1 LNRQG
6 SGPAL
11 TLEPLELHQVPGPL
25 VQLEQEQEQPG
36 ARLPVGE
43 SGS

>member
-25 VQLEQEQEQPG
+25 VQLVQLEQEQPG
-36 ARLPVGE
+36 ARLAVG